1 MWPEIYCT
9 ASYLINRSPTA
20 QFNWITPLEKL
31 QSIQGVKNP
40 KPKIN
45 HTRAYRCKAYALIK
59 NRPRLDKIDP
69 KAFIGH
75 LVGYDST
82 NIYRIWI
89 PSKNK
94 VISTRDI
101 TFDESE
107 SYNPTAPKVD
117 VSEEIIKTIQIP
129 TIQDTYEESDE
140 DDPQFSNED
149 TGPVM
154 DQTSASSFMDPQEKG
169 LLTNTPSSDSS
180 HTLDNQLPTPQ
191 PTPNPRR
198 EMRPESGPNPSMDSS
213 RESSTHLEVL
223 EGSQGPRRGPRTEG
237 IDPTN
242 ILETRRPQKPRK
254 EAYLTDVLHIDQASG
269 FCSAFQTGTQH
280 HRINQRIHRT
290 DLPPEPRTWKD
301 LQTH

>member
-1 MWPEIYCT
+1 M
-9 ASYLINRSPTA
+9 
-20 QFNWITPLEKL
+20 
-31 QSIQGVKNP
+31 
-40 KPKIN
+40 
-45 HTRAYRCKAYALIK
+45 
-59 NRPRLDKIDP
+59 
-69 KAFIGH
+69 
-75 LVGYDST
+75 GYDST

-94 VISTRDI
+94 VISTRDV

-107 SYNPTAPKVD
+107 SYDPTAPKVD
-117 VSEEIIKTIQIP
+117 VSEEIIETIQIP
-129 TIQDTYEESDE
+129 TIQDTYEESDK

-154 DQTSASSFMDPQEKG
+154 DQTSASSSMDPQEKG
-169 LLTNTPSSDSS
+169 LPTNTPSSDSS

-213 RESSTHLEVL
+213 RESSTHPEVL

-242 ILETRRPQKPRK
+242 ILKTRRPQKPRK
-254 EAYLTDVLHIDQASG
+254 EAYLTDVLHID
-269 FCSAFQTGTQH
+269 
-280 HRINQRIHRT
+280 
-290 DLPPEPRTWKD
+290 
-301 LQTH
+301 